1 MYRERVRKMVLRDR
15 NYPCILFWSAG
26 NESGEGFNISEVVQE
41 GKKYDDTRSWMY
53 GGNAFSH
60 PAEDIIGPR
69 YPRPD
74 ELEIQEGLGFDHD
87 NRPSFMD
94 EYLSV
99 AGNACGSLD
108 EYWRVIY
115 THPRIIGGAI
125 WDFISPGLTET
136 IRRLSDSSPHNIPAH
151 IMGNAKL
158 VKGKTGKAIDLSGH
172 DEWVEIYRKND
183 VEISGNQL
191 SLTCDVFPRRLI
203 SDCGSF
209 I

>member
-1 MYRERVRKMVLRDR
+1 
-15 NYPCILFWSAG
+15 
-26 NESGEGFNISEVVQE
+26 
-41 GKKYDDTRSWMY
+41 MY

-125 WDFISPGLTET
+125 
-136 IRRLSDSSPHNIPAH
+136 SDS
-151 IMGNAKL
+151 
-158 VKGKTGKAIDLSGH
+158 
-172 DEWVEIYRKND
+172 
-183 VEISGNQL
+183 
-191 SLTCDVFPRRLI
+191 PRRYVVCPILLHI
-203 SDCGSF
+203 TFLPTSWAMLNL
-209 I
+209 

>member
-1 MYRERVRKMVLRDR
+1 MY
-15 NYPCILFWSAG
+15 PIWSAG

-115 THPRIIGGAI
+115 THPRI
-125 WDFISPGLTET
+125 
-136 IRRLSDSSPHNIPAH
+136 
-151 IMGNAKL
+151 M
-158 VKGKTGKAIDLSGH
+158 
-172 DEWVEIYRKND
+172 VERYGIYQSRTHRD
-183 VEISGNQL
+183 D
-191 SLTCDVFPRRLI
+191 T
-203 SDCGSF
+203 SF
-209 I
+209 VRFFST

>member
-1 MYRERVRKMVLRDR
+1 MTVT
-15 NYPCILFWSAG
+15 ILVSYFWSAG

-191 SLTCDVFPRRLI
+191 SLTCDVF
-203 SDCGSF
+203 ST
-209 I
+209 